1 MKTSFGVKLGFILM
15 ALITSLVGSM
25 LLYFNQYSTAML
37 QSDLKQT
44 ISDVTRTGAMV
55 FDEADREVIQSL
67 RAKLYKNLPEDYQ
80 KKVNV
85 YLANKKQ
92 PNRST
97 ALLAKNDS
105 NALHNSND
113 FQYIVQLLRRIQ
125 EGSRARLNTLDVL
138 PQTNVNDA
146 DPSRVAWAYLMV
158 TVPNIAAE
166 KAIMFLADSNYEI
179 DHVSPEGNQVGNL
192 FDEGGF
198 FVKPFR
204 GEMGASDGWYE
215 DKFGRVMTA
224 LVPIKNDAGEV
235 IAALGVDYN
244 VNMFSERVNKLQA
257 TSWTVFGF
265 SILAVFVI
273 SVFIT
278 IWVSMPLA
286 KLRSGAEQLSKQDF
300 DHVISIRSKDEFG
313 LLANTINKVSHTLG
327 EFTRNLDGLVKQRTQ
342 QLSKAQNEVLHLNQ
356 QLTEDNAHLGAE
368 VENLIALRKKM
379 MPEINT
385 TIPHHDYDV
394 SFYYLPS
401 QRVGGDFWQLLNN
414 TEQSLEFVIGQ
425 TSGYGLETASTTM
438 QIQSLLATSNEELKA
453 RVSKVNKFLYQLSD
467 RINLKLFS
475 KVLNVSLDEN
485 WLTVTGHLEDPIM
498 FTNSDASKINV
509 SEENLPL
516 GLEPQVDEKAITIE
530 LQGNQNVLL
539 YTSGFINALAKLT
552 NDEKPNFTAEDIIK
566 ISGFTQSSVED
577 LIALFKSQPWF
588 DDFEDDIC
596 FVLINKRG
604 N

>member
-15 ALITSLVGSM
+15 VLITSLVGSM

-67 RAKLYKNLPEDYQ
+67 RAKLYKNLPEDHQ
-80 KKVNV
+80 EKVKV
-85 YLANKKQ
+85 YLKNKNNV
-92 PNRST
+92 NRNT

-105 NALHNSND
+105 NMLHNSD
-113 FQYIVQLLRRIQ
+113 EFQYIVQLLRRVQ
-125 EGSRARLNTLDVL
+125 EGSRARLNTLRVL
-138 PQTNVNDA
+138 PQTNVKDA
-146 DPSRVAWAYLMV
+146 NPSRVAWAYLMV

-166 KAIMFLADSNYEI
+166 KTLMFLADSNYEI
-179 DHVSPEGNQVGNL
+179 DHVSPEGNQIGNL
-192 FDEGGF
+192 YDAGGF

-204 GEMGASDGWYE
+204 GDMATSDGWYE
-215 DKFGRVMTA
+215 DKFGRVITA

-244 VNMFSERVNKLQA
+244 VKMFSERVNKLQA

-300 DHVISIRSKDEFG
+300 DHVISIRSEDEFG

-342 QLSKAQNEVLHLNQ
+342 QLSKVQNEVLHLNQ
-356 QLTEDNAHLGAE
+356 QLTQDNAHLGAE

-385 TIPHHDYDV
+385 TIPHHEYDV

-414 TEQSLEFVIGQ
+414 TEQHLEFVIGQ

-438 QIQSLLATSNEELKA
+438 QIQSLLATSNEELEA

-467 RINLKLFS
+467 TINLKLFS
-475 KVLNVSLDEN
+475 KVLNVCLDEN
-485 WLTVTGHLEDPIM
+485 WLTVTGHLEDPIV
-498 FTNSDASKINV
+498 FTNSGASKINV
-509 SEENLPL
+509 SEQNLPL

-530 LQGNQNVLL
+530 LQGSQNVLF
-539 YTSGFINALAKLT
+539 YTSGFINALTKLT

-566 ISGFTQSSVED
+566 ITGFTQSSAED

-596 FVLINKRG
+596 FVLINKKR
-604 N
+604 